1 MPRWA
6 RAIQHLRDADP
17 VLRRAIDAVGPIPVR
32 QRRRDHFAA
41 LCRII
46 AGQQL
51 SVAAART
58 IWARVE
64 AVVGGEV
71 TPVAVAAI
79 SVERLRACGLSM
91 RKAEHLGDAARR
103 CLAGELDLAAIAA
116 ADAGAEARLLAIRG
130 FGPWS
135 VEMFRIFQL
144 GHADVFS
151 PGDAGLLRAM
161 RRLYGW
167 EGEVRERAIVQAT
180 TWAPQRSLAC
190 RYLWRWIDAVPQ
202 GS

>member
-1 MPRWA
+1 MPPLA
-6 RAIQHLRDADP
+6 KAIEHLRAADP
-17 VLRRAIDAVGPIPVR
+17 RLRRAIDAVGPIPVR
-32 QRRRDHFAA
+32 VGRRDHFAA

-64 AVVGGEV
+64 ALVE
-71 TPVAVAAI
+71 AVEPARIAAI
-79 SVERLRACGLSM
+79 DAAALRACGLSA
-91 RKAEHLGDAARR
+91 RKAEHLGAAARD
-103 CLAGELDLAAIAA
+103 CLSGALDLDAIAA
-116 ADAGAEARLLAIRG
+116 DVVGAEARLLAIRG

-144 GHADVFS
+144 GHRDVFS

-161 RRLYGW
+161 RTLYGW
-167 EGEVRERAIVQAT
+167 EVGDGLRERAIAT
-180 TWAPQRSLAC
+180 AARWAPQRSLAC
-190 RYLWRWIDAVPQ
+190 RYLWRWIDAQP
-202 GS
+202 